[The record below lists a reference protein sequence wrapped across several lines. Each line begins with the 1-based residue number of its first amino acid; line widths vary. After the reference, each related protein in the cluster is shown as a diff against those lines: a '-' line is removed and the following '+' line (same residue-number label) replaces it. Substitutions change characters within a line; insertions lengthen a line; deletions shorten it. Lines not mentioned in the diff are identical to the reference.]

1 MAGSSGI
8 LITYSGYPYT
18 PSSLMPD
25 NGLANLAGAL
35 IKNGHKVLILD
46 YNTVEIVKRLMP
58 PDIRC
63 DLQKLLSLLQ
73 KTTNDELID
82 DLKKINSRIE
92 VHREKEIYK
101 IYKEIE
107 EHIIQRN
114 VTFIGFKLWMGE
126 GFSDSIKLADY
137 IKKDYPNIKLYAG
150 GPQVQ
155 IYKETIYKIT
165 RVFDAVAYG
174 EGEEII
180 ELLARHSISEMNLKD
195 IPNIMYLEDD
205 KIIVNP
211 VKRIEDLDSIAYPV
225 YDSEIYPACGSND
238 KIKIFSIDASRGC
251 PNDCAF
257 CVHTS
262 ISGSKI
268 RKKSVNRILEEI
280 KYIKQRYNSR
290 AFRFS
295 GSYTPADVL
304 LDLSKRL
311 IEEKINITYTAFST
325 LKGIKRDHIPILKA
339 AGLFALYVGIE
350 SADERILKK
359 DFEKRFYPDR
369 FKAIIKDLMDSGI
382 FMIASFIYP
391 APSEDAESRM
401 KTINYILELFSNPNR
416 ASVTVHFP
424 GLLPLGK
431 WAEHP
436 EKYGFKINDFEEYK
450 IIGMNYNIK
459 QYLPHYL
466 WDTLPYS
473 INNKTHK
480 ELILESS
487 KFMEEIESHGVLTM
501 ILDEAVMMAHFIDK
515 KPLDFRNLMK
525 NTIFTG
531 DYERLNEVVN
541 EINKNLGN

>member
-46 YNTVEIVKRLMP
+46 YNTVEIVKRLIP
-58 PDIRC
+58 SDIRR
-63 DLQKLLSLLQ
+63 DLQKLLPLLQ
-73 KTTNDELID
+73 KTTNDKLID
-82 DLKKINSRIE
+82 DLKSINSRIE
-92 VHREKEIYK
+92 VHREKEVYK

-107 EHIIQRN
+107 EHIIRRKVN
-114 VTFIGFKLWMGE
+114 FIGFKLWMGD
-126 GFSDSIKLADY
+126 GFSDSIKIGEY
-137 IKKDYPNIKLYAG
+137 IRKDHPEIKIYAG
-150 GPQVQ
+150 GSQVQ
-155 IYKETIYKIT
+155 LFRETVCKRTQI
-165 RVFDAVAYG
+165 FDAICYG
-174 EGEEII
+174 EGEDII
-180 ELLARHSISEMNLKD
+180 SSLADHSINQAYLKD
-195 IPNIMYLEDD
+195 IPNIIYMDNG
-205 KIIVNP
+205 KVITNP
-211 VKRIEDLDSIAYPV
+211 LRRIDNLDSLAFPV
-225 YDSEIYPACGSND
+225 YDTEIYPACWSND

-251 PNDCAF
+251 PNNCAF

-268 RKKSVNRILEEI
+268 RKKSVNRILDEI
-280 KYIKQRYNSR
+280 RYIKQRYNSR

-304 LDLSKRL
+304 IDLSKRL

-325 LKGIKRDHIPILKA
+325 LKDMKRDDIPILKSS
-339 AGLFALYVGIE
+339 GLFALYVGIE
-350 SADERILKK
+350 SADERILKR

-369 FKAIIKDLMDSGI
+369 VKTIIKDLIDSGI

-416 ASVTVHFP
+416 SSVTVHFP

-450 IIGMNYNIK
+450 MMGMNYNIK

-473 INNKTHK
+473 INNKTQR
-480 ELILESS
+480 ELVLESS
-487 KFMEEIESHGVLTM
+487 KFMKELESHGVLTM
-501 ILDEAVMMAHFIDK
+501 ILDEAAMMAHFIDK

-525 NTIFTG
+525 NTIFIG
-531 DYERLNEVVN
+531 DYERLNEIVN
-541 EINKNLGN
+541 EINKNLI

>member
-35 IKNGHKVLILD
+35 IKNGHEVLILD

-58 PDIRC
+58 PDIRR

-165 RVFDAVAYG
+165 KVFDAVAYG

-180 ELLARHSISEMNLKD
+180 EFLARHSISEMNLKD

-359 DFEKRFYPDR
+359 DFEKWFYPDR

-401 KTINYILELFSNPNR
+401 KTKNYILELFSNPSR

-431 WAEHP
+431 WAENP

-473 INNKTHK
+473 INNKTHR
-480 ELILESS
+480 ELVLESS

-501 ILDEAVMMAHFIDK
+501 ILDEAVMMAHFIDT

-525 NTIFTG
+525 NTIFIG
-531 DYERLNEVVN
+531 DHERLNEIVN